1 MTENLLYDLAIIVAL
16 GMLAQWLAWRLHLPS
31 ILLLL
36 LFGLLAGPVFGA
48 LDPDVVFGDLLFP
61 VVSVFVAIILFEGGL
76 SLKFRELRE
85 VGATVVYLSTVGAL
99 VTWALAAAA
108 AHYIAGVGVGLSVL
122 LGAILIVSGPTVII
136 PLLRQIRPSRRVGSI
151 AKWEGIVNDP
161 IGAIMAAL
169 VFEALLAGGFEES
182 AGAMALMAI
191 KALFFG
197 LIVGVLAA
205 LAIVVLMRR
214 RLLPDFLQSPV
225 TLALVI
231 ASYVTAD
238 ALQSE
243 SGLLAVTAMGIAL
256 ANQKYVSIKK
266 ISDFKENLRALLIAT
281 LFIMLAARLPAE
293 QVLLTDISAWLFVG
307 ALILVVRPL
316 ATLASTFGSG
326 LSWRERAF
334 LAWMA
339 PRGIVA
345 AAVVSLFSLKLEEA
359 GFVGAGELAPLT
371 FMVIIG
377 TVAIYGLSAPFLARK
392 LKVAQP
398 NPQGVLFAGAHRW
411 AREMALALD
420 KEGLKV
426 ALVDTNRENVSLAR
440 QAGLSAHYGNVLDED
455 FLYEVDLEGIG
466 RLLSMTP
473 NDEVNSLAALHFEEL
488 FGRDEV
494 YQLSPAEQGRTAQAD
509 LPRHLRGHYL
519 FSEDATFGDLE
530 QRFRAGAAVKKTPL
544 TEEFTFASFRE
555 MYGAGALPL
564 MIIDQNKKLKIL
576 APESDVSPEQGDT
589 LVSVIIPADSHGAV
603 RSAQYNAR

>member
-1 MTENLLYDLAIIVAL
+1 MSEHLLIDLAVIVAL
-16 GMLAQWLAWRLHLPS
+16 GILAQWLAWRMHLPA

-36 LFGLLAGPVFGA
+36 LFGLLAGPVTGA
-48 LDPDVVFGDLLFP
+48 LNPDVIFGDLLFP
-61 VVSVFVAIILFEGGL
+61 VVSVFVAIVLFEGGL
-76 SLKFRELRE
+76 SLKFRELRT
-85 VGATVVYLSTVGAL
+85 VGATVVYLSTIGAL

-108 AHYIAGVGVGLSVL
+108 AHYIVGLSPGLSIL

-136 PLLRQIRPSRRVGSI
+136 PLLRQIRPNRRVGSI

-182 AGAMALMAI
+182 VGMIALV
-191 KALFFG
+191 ALKSIFLG
-197 LIVGVLAA
+197 LLVGVLAA
-205 LAIVVLMRR
+205 VVIVVLMRR

-225 TLALVI
+225 TLMLVI
-231 ASYVTAD
+231 VSYVTAD
-238 ALQSE
+238 VLQSE

-256 ANQKYVSIKK
+256 ANQKYVSIKR
-266 ISDFKENLRALLIAT
+266 ISEFKENLRALLIAT

-293 QVLLTDISAWLFVG
+293 QVHLTDISSWLFVG

-316 ATLASTFGSG
+316 ATLASTWGSG
-326 LSWRERAF
+326 LSWNERAF

-345 AAVVSLFSLKLEEA
+345 AAVVSLFSLKLENA

-371 FMVIIG
+371 FVVIIG
-377 TVAIYGLSAPFLARK
+377 TVSVYGLSAPFLARK

-398 NPQGVLFAGAHRW
+398 NPQGVLFAGAHHW
-411 AREMALALD
+411 AREIASALD
-420 KEGLKV
+420 KKGLKV
-426 ALVDTNRENVSLAR
+426 ALVDTNWENISIAR

-494 YQLSPAEQGRTAQAD
+494 YQLCPAKQGSAAQAD
-509 LPRHLRGHYL
+509 MPRHLRGHYL
-519 FSEDATFGDLE
+519 FAEDATFADLE
-530 QRFRAGAAVKKTPL
+530 QRFRAGAIVKNTSL
-544 TEEFTFASFRE
+544 TEEYTFASFGD

-564 MIIDQNKKLKIL
+564 MIIDENKKLKIL
-576 APESDVSPEQGDT
+576 TIESDISPEDGDT
-589 LVSVIIPADSHGAV
+589 LVSVVIPNDSQTASQPPTV
-603 RSAQYNAR
+603 

>member
-1 MTENLLYDLAIIVAL
+1 MPENLLIDLAVIVAL
-16 GMLAQWLAWRLHLPS
+16 GILAQWLAWRMHLPA

-36 LFGLLAGPVFGA
+36 LFGLLAGPVSGA
-48 LDPDVVFGDLLFP
+48 LDPDVVFGELLFP

-76 SLKFRELRE
+76 SLKFRELRT
-85 VGATVVYLSTVGAL
+85 VGAAVVYLSTIGAL
-99 VTWALAAAA
+99 ITWALAAAG
-108 AHYIAGVGVGLSVL
+108 AHYIVGIGVGQSIL

-136 PLLRQIRPSRRVGSI
+136 PLLRQIRPNRRVGSI

-182 AGAMALMAI
+182 VGMIALV
-191 KALFFG
+191 ALKSIFFG
-197 LIVGVLAA
+197 LLVGALAA
-205 LAIVVLMRR
+205 VAIVVLMRR

-225 TLALVI
+225 TLMFVI
-231 ASYVTAD
+231 VSYVTAD

-256 ANQKYVSIKK
+256 ANQKYVSIKQ
-266 ISDFKENLRALLIAT
+266 ISEFKENLRALLIAT

-293 QVLLTDISAWLFVG
+293 QVHLTDMSAWLFVG

-316 ATLASTFGSG
+316 ATLASTWGSG
-326 LSWRERAF
+326 LSWNERAF

-345 AAVVSLFSLKLEEA
+345 AAVVSLFSLKLESA
-359 GFVGAGELAPLT
+359 GFAGAGELAPLT
-371 FMVIIG
+371 FVVIIG
-377 TVAIYGLSAPFLARK
+377 TVAVYGLSAPFLARK

-411 AREMALALD
+411 AREMAAALD
-420 KEGLKV
+420 KEDLKV
-426 ALVDTNRENVSLAR
+426 ALVDTNWENIGLAR

-494 YQLSPAEQGRTAQAD
+494 YQLCPAKQGSAAQVD
-509 LPRHLRGHYL
+509 MPRHLRGHYL
-519 FSEDATFGDLE
+519 FAEDATFGDLE
-530 QRFRAGAAVKKTPL
+530 QRFRAGAAIKKTSL
-544 TEEFTFASFRE
+544 TAEYSFASFRD

-564 MIIDQNKKLKIL
+564 MIIDENKKLKIL
-576 APESDVSPEQGDT
+576 TIESDVSPEDGDT
-589 LVSVIIPADSHGAV
+589 LVSVVIPTDNQAALQSPTV
-603 RSAQYNAR
+603 